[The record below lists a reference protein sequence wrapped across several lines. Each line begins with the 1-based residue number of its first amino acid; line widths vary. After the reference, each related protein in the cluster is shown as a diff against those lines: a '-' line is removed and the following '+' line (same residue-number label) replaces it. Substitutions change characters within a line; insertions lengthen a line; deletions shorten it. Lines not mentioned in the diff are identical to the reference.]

1 MGTYGNLM
9 IPYIVGSGILD
20 ESHTGAVLEY
30 LQTHGGLCMGMLR
43 IHQHSGLFA
52 NEDGLDD
59 GYTSR
64 YVQALLRR
72 DDVDRVLVSFYG
84 KLAQGFTRDTFVG
97 AEGTSM
103 VALDGGGRPMYLPP
117 NSTGNAF
124 FLAMLRDLL
133 VQDESTDDNGVPDKL
148 RLLFATPRAWLDD
161 GKTIKVKNAPTV
173 FGPVS
178 VIAHSDLAHSNITV
192 EVSPPPRPTHS
203 TQIRLRPPLPWKVL
217 SASIGD
223 EKLPIGPDGTFDITS
238 QKKPFTLQ
246 VAVSREIS
254 AAPLHRYADHSKLMM
269 YMDDQGAEHPVQT
282 PQDWQQRRQD
292 ILLGM
297 QAVMGDLPGCRDLPS
312 LDVKVT
318 EQFQGDGFVRQ
329 KLSFVAEGQDRIP
342 AYLFVPQTTTGAK
355 YPAVLALHQTTSVG
369 KMEPAGLAG
378 NMPYGLELARRGYV
392 VLCPDEPSFG
402 EYQYD
407 FHAPGNGYVS
417 GSIKAIANHM
427 RCIDL
432 LTQRPEVD
440 VNRIG
445 VIGHSLGG
453 HNSLFLAA
461 FDPRVKAVVT
471 NCGWTPFADYQGGN
485 ITGWTSDRYMPR
497 LRDVYHLNVAEVP
510 FDFYEVIA
518 AIAPR
523 PLLSISPTQDANFDV
538 NGVKKA
544 IAAAGQIYKLL
555 GAPDAL
561 QAIYP
566 NCAHSFP
573 PENREKA
580 YAFLDAQLGNTGK

>member
-1 MGTYGNLM
+1 
-9 IPYIVGSGILD
+9 
-20 ESHTGAVLEY
+20 
-30 LQTHGGLCMGMLR
+30 
-43 IHQHSGLFA
+43 
-52 NEDGLDD
+52 
-59 GYTSR
+59 
-64 YVQALLRR
+64 
-72 DDVDRVLVSFYG
+72 
-84 KLAQGFTRDTFVG
+84 
-97 AEGTSM
+97 M
-103 VALDGGGRPMYLPP
+103 VALDPRGRPMYLPP

-124 FLAMLRDLL
+124 FLAMLRDML

-148 RLLFATPRAWLDD
+148 RLLFATPWAWLED
-161 GKTIKVKNAPTV
+161 GKTIEVKNAPTV

-178 VIAHSDLAHSNITV
+178 VVAHSDLAHNKIAV
-192 EVSPPPRPTHS
+192 EVSPPPRATHS

-223 EKLPIGPDGTFDITS
+223 EKLPIGLDGTFDITS
-238 QKKPFTLQ
+238 QKKPFTLL
-246 VAVSREIS
+246 VTVSRELS
-254 AAPLHRYADHSKLMM
+254 AAPLHHYADHSKLMM
-269 YMDDQGAEHPVQT
+269 YVDDQGAEHPVQT
-282 PQDWQQRRQD
+282 PQDWEHRRQD

-297 QAVMGDLPGCRDLPS
+297 QAVMGDLPDRHNLPL

-329 KLSFVAEGQDRIP
+329 KLTFVAEGHDRIP
-342 AYLFVPQTTTGAK
+342 AYLFIPQTAAAAK
-355 YPAVLALHQTTSVG
+355 YAAVLALHQTTDAG
-369 KMEPAGLAG
+369 KMEPAGLTG
-378 NMPYGLELARRGYV
+378 NMPYALELVHRGYV

-417 GSIKAIANHM
+417 GSMKAIANHM
-427 RCIDL
+427 RAIDL

-440 VNRIG
+440 AQRIG

-461 FDPRVKAVVT
+461 FDPRIKAVVT
-471 NCGWTPFADYQGGN
+471 NCGWTPFADYKGGN
-485 ITGWTSDRYMPR
+485 ITGWASDRYMPR
-497 LRDVYHLNVAEVP
+497 LRDVYHLNVAEAP

-523 PLLSISPTQDANFDV
+523 ALLSISPLRDDNFDV

-544 IAAAGQIYKLL
+544 IPLAAEVYRLL
-555 GAPDAL
+555 GVPDAL
-561 QAIYP
+561 QAMYP

-580 YAFLDAQLGNTGK
+580 YDFLDAHLKDVQK